1 MRKLLS
7 YAKSH
12 IYEIHALLVATAVV
26 VLMYL
31 IKGPI
36 KRVIVQSV
44 DRKLEKKPQLAD
56 EREMMIRRRNMLLIL
71 LTLLLS
77 FGLFVLVALISPL
90 VEFSLSTA
98 IMSGVFALCEYAFWD
113 QITFGIREEGEDE

>member
-1 MRKLLS
+1 MHEIFR

-44 DRKLEKKPQLAD
+44 DHELGLRPELAD
-56 EREMMIRRRNMLLIL
+56 ERDIMIKRRNMLLIL
-71 LTLLLS
+71 LTMLFS
-77 FGLFVLVALISPL
+77 FGLFALVALISPL
-90 VEFSLSTA
+90 IEFSFSTA
-98 IMSGVFALCEYAFWD
+98 VMSGVFALCEYAFLD
-113 QITFGIREEGEDE
+113 QITFDIRDEDE